1 MTFLN
6 KTTGKILAALAFT
19 ALMTTSATAQN
30 QTATQDSAKP
40 VKTLAQLQLKA
51 DALNAA
57 RANGK
62 DIAISTIKTPKRHIV
77 RQAVPVQAKSMQTLN
92 KGRIFTS
99 HDYTN
104 DAMQV
109 YKSHTSVSARYIPN
123 HFQTAS
129 K

>member
-6 KTTGKILAALAFT
+6 KTTGKIIAGIAFT

-40 VKTLAQLQLKA
+40 VTTLAQLQLKA

-62 DIAISTIKTPKRHIV
+62 DIATSAVEAPKRHIV